1 MISVSMI
8 GTSEIDL
15 GVSIN
20 SQKTIILTRRP
31 AIIQLDPVEV
41 NRFKISLKSDDRI
54 YYFSISDNKLHVSE
68 QPELAAVFKAV
79 PVSGTDAFR
88 FEVSGKPGF
97 FLRADQKRLVISG
110 TEDLNAEFQ
119 TAFIL
124 KKKRRILKHAKL
136 KKMSS
141 SIVKKN
147 TELLRLKAHAEEQM
161 QRLKESEKQANEYKM
176 LFDQARLECIQRA
189 PEWMALKRQVF
200 ELKRLVERAH
210 QS

>member
-1 MISVSMI
+1 MI

-20 SQKTIILTRRP
+20 SQKTIILTKRP

-41 NRFKISLKSDDRI
+41 NSFKISLKDDDRI
-54 YYFSISDNKLHVSE
+54 YYFSISDKKLLVTE
-68 QPELAAVFKAV
+68 QPENAAIFNSV
-79 PVSGTDAFR
+79 PISGADAFR
-88 FEVSGKPGF
+88 FEVSGKTGF
-97 FLRADQKRLVISG
+97 FLRADQKRLVVSG

-147 TELLRLKAHAEEQM
+147 TELRHLKAHAEKVM
-161 QRLKESEKQANEYKM
+161 QQLKESEKQANEYKT
-176 LFDQARLECIQRA
+176 LFAQARLECIQSA

-200 ELKRLVERAH
+200 ELKRLVESAH